1 MEVPRLVFKDSESH
15 ATALQKD
22 DTKTILLSFVDKFQR
37 GSFSVPALH
46 VLQGAEGCAVGMQQM
61 LPGCC
66 PWAAGHPVLHS
77 TIIVQLQLSILLI

>member
-61 LPGCC
+61 LPGCWSPC
-66 PWAAGHPVLHS
+66 AALHHHCSAPVKYSFDL
-77 TIIVQLQLSILLI
+77 TNF